1 MAEGKMPRPSR
12 RRPIITLLTDFG
24 LDDPFVGIMKGVIYS
39 INSQACVIDICH
51 GLPSYDVHQAGFLL
65 KTAYPFF
72 PKGSI
77 HVVVVDPGVGSARR
91 PLIVWADDHYFI
103 GPDNGVFS
111 YLYATVKVELVVE
124 ITASQ
129 YFLHPVSA
137 TFHGRDLFA
146 PVAAHFSRG
155 VALGAFGK
163 PITDYARFAVP
174 RPEVQGVFLRG
185 EVLYVDKFGNLIT
198 NISVEDLEAFRGG
211 EGKGIV
217 VSVGGLEIPGVSAFY
232 AQVGEGELG
241 ALFGSSGHLEVF
253 VHRGSAARVL
263 KAGRG
268 EAVWVRL
275 A

>member
-1 MAEGKMPRPSR
+1 MPRPPR
-12 RRPIITLLTDFG
+12 RRPVITLLTDFG
-24 LDDPFVGIMKGVIYS
+24 LDDPFVGIMKGVIYG
-39 INSQACVIDICH
+39 INSHARVVDICH

-65 KTAYPFF
+65 KMAYPFF

-111 YLYATVKVELVVE
+111 HLYEAVKVELVVE
-124 ITASQ
+124 ITASR
-129 YFLHPVSA
+129 YFLHPMSA

-155 VALGAFGK
+155 VALDAFGQ
-163 PITDYARFAVP
+163 PIADYVRLAVP
-174 RPEVQGVFLRG
+174 RPKVQGVLLRG

-198 NISVEDLEAFRGG
+198 NITAGDLEAFRGG
-211 EGKGIV
+211 QEKGV
-217 VSVGGLEIPGVSAFY
+217 VVRVGGLEIPGVSAFY
-232 AQVGEGELG
+232 AQVKEGELG

-268 EAVWVRL
+268 EEVWVRL